1 MAANYT
7 LINEQTVAPNQPV
20 VFTSSPVPCNRG
32 LIFHNDGSGI
42 FKLASMIRSCG
53 CGCNSPQ
60 YETRYLVEFNGNI
73 AIPPTGGTVEEIQ
86 LAISVD
92 GETEPAS
99 IMRLTPAAVDTYG
112 DVGTSIIVRVPSIC
126 GCESMSVRN
135 ISTQDILIQN
145 ASLVIDL
152 VGVQRVR

>member
-1 MAANYT
+1 
-7 LINEQTVAPNQPV
+7 
-20 VFTSSPVPCNRG
+20 
-32 LIFHNDGSGI
+32 
-42 FKLASMIRSCG
+42 
-53 CGCNSPQ
+53 
-60 YETRYLVEFNGNI
+60 
-73 AIPPTGGTVEEIQ
+73 
-86 LAISVD
+86 
-92 GETEPAS
+92 
-99 IMRLTPAAVDTYG
+99 MRLTPAAVDTYG

>member
-32 LIFHNDGSGI
+32 LISHNDGSGI

-60 YETRYLVEFNGNI
+60 YETRYLVELMGILQFHQQVARSKKFSLQFRLMEKQN
-73 AIPPTGGTVEEIQ
+73 Q
-86 LAISVD
+86 
-92 GETEPAS
+92 PAS
-99 IMRLTPAAVDTYG
+99 
-112 DVGTSIIVRVPSIC
+112 
-126 GCESMSVRN
+126 
-135 ISTQDILIQN
+135 
-145 ASLVIDL
+145 
-152 VGVQRVR
+152 